1 MSPRF
6 TKLTFSFLLLIFS
19 LFSIL
24 PTSAL
29 AQGPPAP
36 PTPVELMFGHERLD
50 FQMVFKRNFAP
61 QSKFSL
67 LAIAVFSENYVKERR
82 VGDSMVMPFQVN
94 YALGKK
100 GFFLAA
106 GAEANSV
113 AGFGTTL
120 GLTHGY
126 ASKKWLAISVLNYQL
141 GESKDVKLFGLYE
154 YKPMLNEA
162 WSIYSRLQFVYNYT
176 LAEDHHNRSFLYLRA
191 GLKKGPLGFGIGANW
206 DQYGPDKISR
216 DNYGLFTRWEF

>member
-1 MSPRF
+1 MSPKITNR
-6 TKLTFSFLLLIFS
+6 TISLLFP
-19 LFSIL
+19 IL
-24 PTSAL
+24 CLLGLLSQKVN
-29 AQGPPAP
+29 AQGPPTP

-50 FQMVFKRNFAP
+50 FQLVFKRNFAP

-67 LAIAVFSENYVKERR
+67 LAIAVFSENYSKERR

-100 GFFLAA
+100 GFSLAA

-154 YKPMLNEA
+154 YKPQLNEK
-162 WSIYSRLQFVYNYT
+162 WSFYSRLQVVYNYS
-176 LAEDHHNRSFLYLRA
+176 LAESHHNRSFLYLRA
-191 GLKKGPLGFGIGANW
+191 GLKKGPLGFGLGANW
-206 DQYGPDKISR
+206 DQYGPEKIAR
-216 DNYGLFTRWEF
+216 DNYGVFTRWEF

>member
-1 MSPRF
+1 MIPKF
-6 TKLTFSFLLLIFS
+6 TKRTICFLLPVFS
-19 LFSIL
+19 LLGLFSQ
-24 PTSAL
+24 PVK
-29 AQGPPAP
+29 AQGPPTP

-50 FQMVFKRNFAP
+50 FQLVFKRNFAP

-67 LAIAVFSENYVKERR
+67 LTIAVFSENYAKEKRI
-82 VGDSMVMPFQVN
+82 GDSMVIPFQVN

-100 GFFLAA
+100 GFSLAA

-154 YKPMLNEA
+154 YKPQLNET
-162 WSIYSRLQFVYNYT
+162 WSFYSRLQVVYNYS
-176 LAEDHHNRSFLYLRA
+176 LAESQHNRSFLYLRA
-191 GLKKGPLGFGIGANW
+191 GLKKGPLGFGLGANF
-206 DQYGPDKISR
+206 DQYGPAKIAR
-216 DNYGLFTRWEF
+216 DNYGVFTRWEF